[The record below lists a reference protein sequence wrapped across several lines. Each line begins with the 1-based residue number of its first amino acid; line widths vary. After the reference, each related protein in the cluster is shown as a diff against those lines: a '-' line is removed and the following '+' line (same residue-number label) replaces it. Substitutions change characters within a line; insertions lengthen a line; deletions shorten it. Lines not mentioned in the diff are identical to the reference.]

1 MEVDIIATIVGGII
15 AAVSSITSQ
24 YISRRSENESIRRK
38 FIFTQCENLI
48 KAIRKYDD
56 YCMDMNKKVLDKT
69 EANKLYYESQYEFLQ
84 LQCEFRSPLLIS
96 DDYLQKRLSEL
107 RLASVKMTD
116 EILKAANSDYP
127 IRINDVYMSEQTEVI
142 QKLNGY
148 LGDMMKDNVA

>member
-1 MEVDIIATIVGGII
+1 
-15 AAVSSITSQ
+15 
-24 YISRRSENESIRRK
+24 
-38 FIFTQCENLI
+38 
-48 KAIRKYDD
+48 
-56 YCMDMNKKVLDKT
+56 MDMNKKVLDKT

-127 IRINDVYMSEQTEVI
+127 IRINDAYMSEQTEVI

>member
-69 EANKLYYESQYEFLQ
+69 EANKLYYESQ
-84 LQCEFRSPLLIS
+84 CEFRSPLLIS

-127 IRINDVYMSEQTEVI
+127 IRINDAYMSEQTEVI